1 MRAQDATA
9 IGTIGIIMGWWN
21 AFNGP
26 FVARWADSGALNRR
40 VPCFASWGRRAPWLL
55 LGAPLLMAGTVLMWL
70 PPAFD
75 DVTLLVWYTM
85 CYFLVINGGTATLQ
99 AYLSG
104 IQELYGTGRLRA
116 RAIANQQPFVI
127 TTFIL
132 VAVGLPLIAFTQ
144 DSVPDNGSCCLA
156 PSHPDCGSPPPC
168 SCYANASAEFTA
180 SAANLSSFYAPAYA
194 EACSA
199 HLADLAATG
208 AAGAAGAAGARD
220 TACAGIGEGRG
231 HRGRFGAAAA
241 VLGVIG
247 LFALLAVRPL
257 RRTRRTAPARDTD
270 AAPLG
275 SCQVS

>member
-1 MRAQDATA
+1 MLDCFLDGLTPEDECSDVAAVWQSLREVVRYLLEATQGAPLRAESPIQRVEIAQQDATA

-104 IQELYGTGRLRA
+104 IQELYGTGRL
-116 RAIANQQPFVI
+116 
-127 TTFIL
+127 
-132 VAVGLPLIAFTQ
+132 G
-144 DSVPDNGSCCLA
+144 
-156 PSHPDCGSPPPC
+156 
-168 SCYANASAEFTA
+168 
-180 SAANLSSFYAPAYA
+180 
-194 EACSA
+194 
-199 HLADLAATG
+199 
-208 AAGAAGAAGARD
+208 
-220 TACAGIGEGRG
+220 
-231 HRGRFGAAAA
+231 
-241 VLGVIG
+241 
-247 LFALLAVRPL
+247 
-257 RRTRRTAPARDTD
+257 
-270 AAPLG
+270 
-275 SCQVS
+275 

>member
-26 FVARWADSGALNRR
+26 FVARWADSGALNSR

-104 IQELYGTGRLRA
+104 IQELYGTGRLLTLTLTLSLT
-116 RAIANQQPFVI
+116 P
-127 TTFIL
+127 TLT
-132 VAVGLPLIAFTQ
+132 
-144 DSVPDNGSCCLA
+144 LA
-156 PSHPDCGSPPPC
+156 LTLTLTLTLTLALNSNSNSNPSPQTNST
-168 SCYANASAEFTA
+168 SN
-180 SAANLSSFYAPAYA
+180 
-194 EACSA
+194 
-199 HLADLAATG
+199 
-208 AAGAAGAAGARD
+208 
-220 TACAGIGEGRG
+220 
-231 HRGRFGAAAA
+231 
-241 VLGVIG
+241 
-247 LFALLAVRPL
+247 
-257 RRTRRTAPARDTD
+257 
-270 AAPLG
+270 
-275 SCQVS
+275 